1 MLNGGLDQFLQAIR
15 PFLYENDVAQYK
27 NLGDGNATIIIS
39 NANVTPKK
47 AVNDAVL
54 EQF

>member
-1 MLNGGLDQFLQAIR
+1 MLNGGPDQFLQAIR

-27 NLGDGNATIIIS
+27 NLGDGNAAIIIS
-39 NANVTPKK
+39 NTSVTPKK
-47 AVNDAVL
+47 AVNDVAL